1 MTRDTDTWL
10 VGAVLALALAVGGSG
25 VNFPMLQMLLQ
36 ICSLA
41 LVARIFIVRRNWHP
55 SRKERFAIGLLGAAM
70 LLPLL
75 QLVPLPPS
83 IWSQL
88 AGRNVGQEVDAA
100 LNVTRWRPLTL
111 DVEGTV
117 RALTN
122 LLPAAAVF
130 IAALS
135 LPLRNRMQFLV
146 IVVAFA
152 CVSAFLGVIQ
162 FATDGWL
169 MPYPS
174 GHSGSSVGLFVNRN
188 HHAAFLLASIP
199 VVAFLTGHQIAMG
212 KSRTPWVV
220 ACLTAI
226 LLLGISVLATTS
238 RMGLALL
245 PIVVAA
251 SLIVIFFR
259 HAGSKLAIG
268 STVLIAALAF
278 FLVAD
283 GFLDAQLA
291 RFSSLDDP
299 RFSYWEDIRW
309 ALTHYGFAG
318 TGIGTFVP
326 VYQSA
331 ESLESVVPQVI
342 NHAHNDYL
350 EILLE
355 GGVLGA
361 VLLVTALG
369 FLGFHMVR
377 SFRRSPEEEGGAV
390 RGAASLGIAIL
401 LAASLVDYPLR
412 MPALSCLFALFV
424 ALLLAPLETLL
435 VAEKARATS
444 WSFLSARWVTLVAIL
459 VMLSGLAY
467 LSVQAGVSNRFLLK
481 GEDLRAKQWASWST
495 LAHERLASQAMLDND
510 PQRSLE
516 HATAALVLSP
526 ISAPAVRS
534 AGLAKLAEG
543 EVSKGQ
549 ALMQIAVVLGW
560 RDGLTQ
566 LWAIEAAKQS
576 NEPEKALQRAEGLF
590 RQGKWVVPA
599 LTQLLSDPTSSMPGR
614 LAKLLANQPDWRST
628 LFSES
633 QSLAPDAQDA
643 WLKMI
648 KELKAS
654 SAPASLEEGR
664 PLLEAMI
671 TARQYT
677 TAQKY
682 WGLLQTADALVA
694 NGDFQDS
701 SDRRGRSYPK
711 YWYVPRENRSA
722 VSVENSSPGSPNR
735 VLTIRAEK
743 RDLVL
748 RQQILLSPGT
758 YRFSYQVRPG
768 SKKPEP
774 WSWSLRCEE
783 SGRRDS
789 ISTKVSGTGNWQFHA
804 GILNVPNQDCQIQ
817 QLALTYLDGTVPLDF
832 AVDNIRIAR
841 TSR

>member
-25 VNFPMLQMLLQ
+25 VSFPLLQMLLQ

-41 LVARIFIVRRNWHP
+41 LVARIFIIRRNWLP

-100 LNVTRWRPLTL
+100 LGAARWRPLTL

-122 LLPAAAVF
+122 VLPAAAVF
-130 IAALS
+130 IAAIA
-135 LPLRNRMQFLV
+135 LPLRNRMQLLV
-146 IVVAFA
+146 IVFAFA
-152 CVSAFLGVIQ
+152 VVSAFLGVIQ

-199 VVAFLTGHQIAMG
+199 VVAFLTGDQIALG
-212 KSRTPWVV
+212 KSRAPWVV
-220 ACLTAI
+220 ACLSAI

-238 RMGLALL
+238 RMGMALL

-251 SLIVIFFR
+251 SLIIIFFR

-283 GFLDAQLA
+283 GFLDTQLA

-355 GGVLGA
+355 GGVLA
-361 VLLVTALG
+361 AALLVTALG
-369 FLGFHMVR
+369 FLGFHMAR
-377 SFRRSPEEEGGAV
+377 SFRRSPEEEYGSV

-412 MPALSCLFALFV
+412 MPAISCLFALFV

-435 VAEKARATS
+435 VAEKPRTS
-444 WSFLSARWVTLVAIL
+444 PWSFLSGRPVKLVAIL
-459 VMLSGLAY
+459 AVLSGLAY
-467 LSVQAGVSNRFLLK
+467 LSVQAGISNRLLLK
-481 GEDLRAKQWASWST
+481 GDDQRAKQWASWST
-495 LAHERLASQAMLDND
+495 TAHERLATQAMLAND

-516 HATAALVLSP
+516 HARAALALSP

-560 RDGLTQ
+560 RDELTQ

-576 NEPEKALQRAEGLF
+576 HEPEKALQRAEGLF
-590 RQGKWVVPA
+590 RQGKLVVPA
-599 LTQLLSDPTSSMPGR
+599 LTLLLSDPTSSMPGR
-614 LAKLLANQPDWRST
+614 LAKLLADQPEWRST
-628 LFSES
+628 LFNES
-633 QSLAPDAQDA
+633 RSLTPDAQDA

-648 KELKAS
+648 KDLKGS
-654 SAPASLEEGR
+654 RAPASLEEGQ
-664 PLLEAMI
+664 PLLDAMV
-671 TARQYT
+671 TARQYSA
-677 TAQKY
+677 AQKY
-682 WGLLQTADALVA
+682 WGLLQKGDVLVA

-701 SDRRGRSYPK
+701 SDRRGTSYPK

-735 VLTIRAEK
+735 VLTIHAEK

-748 RQQILLSPGT
+748 RQRLLLPPGA
-758 YRFSYQVRPG
+758 YRFSYQARSG
-768 SKKPEP
+768 SKKPAP
-774 WSWSLRCEE
+774 WRWSLRCEE
-783 SGRRDS
+783 SERRNS

-804 GILNVPNQDCQIQ
+804 GFLNVPNQDCRIQ

-841 TSR
+841 ISR

>member
-1 MTRDTDTWL
+1 MARDTDTWL

-25 VNFPMLQMLLQ
+25 VNFPLLQMLLQ
-36 ICSLA
+36 VCSLA

-55 SRKERFAIGLLGAAM
+55 SRKEKFAIGLLGTAM

-83 IWSQL
+83 IWSHL
-88 AGRNVGQEVDAA
+88 AGRNVAQEVDAA
-100 LNVTRWRPLTL
+100 LNVARWRPLTL

-122 LLPAAAVF
+122 LLPAAAIF
-130 IAALS
+130 IATLS
-135 LPLRNRMQFLV
+135 LPLRNRVQLLV
-146 IVVAFA
+146 IVLAFA
-152 CVSAFLGVIQ
+152 SVSAFLGVIQ

-199 VVAFLTGHQIAMG
+199 VVAFLTGHQIALG
-212 KSRTPWVV
+212 KARTPWVV
-220 ACLTAI
+220 ACLSAI

-238 RMGLALL
+238 RMGMALL

-268 STVLIAALAF
+268 STVLIATLAF

-318 TGIGTFVP
+318 TGFGTFVP

-361 VLLVTALG
+361 TLLVTALG

-377 SFRRSPEEEGGAV
+377 SFRRSPQEEYGSLRA
-390 RGAASLGIAIL
+390 AASLGIAIL

-435 VAEKARATS
+435 VAEKPRTTS
-444 WSFLSARWVTLVAIL
+444 WSFLSARWVKLVAIF
-459 VMLSGLAY
+459 VTLSVFAY
-467 LSVQAGVSNRFLLK
+467 LSIQAGFSNRLLLK
-481 GEDLRAKQWASWST
+481 GDDLRAKQWASWST
-495 LAHERLASQAMLDND
+495 LAHERLATQAMLAND

-516 HATAALVLSP
+516 HARAALALSP

-534 AGLAKLAEG
+534 AGLAKLAGG
-543 EVSKGQ
+543 EIGKGQ

-576 NEPEKALQRAEGLF
+576 HEPEKALQRAEGLF
-590 RQGKWVVPA
+590 RQGKLVVPA
-599 LTQLLSDPTSSMPGR
+599 LTQLLSDPTNTLPGR
-614 LAKLLANQPDWRST
+614 LAKLLATQPDWRST
-628 LFSES
+628 LFSDS
-633 QSLAPDAQDA
+633 QKLAPDAQDA

-648 KELKAS
+648 KDLKES
-654 SAPASLEEGR
+654 RAPASLEEGR
-664 PLLEAMI
+664 PLLDAMI
-671 TARQYT
+671 SARQYT
-677 TAQKY
+677 AAQRY
-682 WGLLQTADALVA
+682 WGLLQKSDELVA
-694 NGDFQDS
+694 NGDFQDN
-701 SDRRGRSYPK
+701 SDRRGPSYPK
-711 YWYVPRENRSA
+711 YWYVPRENRAA
-722 VSVENSSPGSPNR
+722 VSVENSTPGSPNR
-735 VLTIRAEK
+735 VLSVHAEK
-743 RDLVL
+743 RDLLL
-748 RQQILLSPGT
+748 RQQILLPSGT
-758 YRFSYQVRPG
+758 YRFSYRARTE
-768 SKKPEP
+768 SKEQAP
-774 WSWSLRCEE
+774 WRWSLRCEGSE
-783 SGRRDS
+783 HRDS
-789 ISTKVSGTGNWQFHA
+789 VITKGSGSGSWQFHA
-804 GILNVPNQDCQIQ
+804 GFLNVPNQDCPIQ
-817 QLALTYLDGTVPLDF
+817 QLALTHANGTVPLDF
-832 AVDNIRIAR
+832 AVDDIRITR
-841 TSR
+841 MSR